1 MAKDKFHDLVRQ
13 ALENEGWIITDDP
26 YQVPMGGR
34 KAYIDLGAE
43 RWLIGAQRDNVKI
56 AVEIKT
62 FSGVSDL
69 QDLDQATGQFL
80 RYRLALDKQEPDRK
94 LYPAIPAIF
103 FDRFFQETFFL
114 ELLEVTGISVL
125 IYDEF
130 NPIIKK
136 WIR

>member
-94 LYPAIPAIF
+94 LYLAIPAIF